1 MTEQKTGHAS
11 SGQGSSG
18 SSGTSGN
25 RSSGASEYQAIIER
39 DRDNRQKLRWQG
51 TLLEYLDVVKAT
63 PEITQL
69 AHARLFNMIRDQGI
83 EEVNVEEDA
92 RLARLFKNQKLKRF
106 AFFADEFF
114 GMETTLSSAVRYFH
128 SASLRGE
135 ESRQV
140 LYFVGPVGSGKS
152 SLIERLKKG
161 LEALAPVYSIDGCP
175 MYEEP
180 LHLIPRH
187 LRREFE
193 KMLGVAIEGDLC
205 PICRYRLKTEFNG
218 KWEEFPVVT
227 KEFSRRGRVGIGVV
241 PPVDPNNQDTSVLIG
256 SEDISK
262 LDRYSEGDPRVL
274 DLTGALNI
282 GNRGMVEFIEVF
294 KNETEYLH
302 AMITATQ
309 EKSIPAPGRHGMIYV
324 DTCILAHSN
333 EAEWKKFKSDHTN
346 EAILDRIVVVKV
358 PYNMRLSEEVKIYRK
373 IIRQSSFT
381 ADIAPHTI
389 ELASK
394 FAILTRLEPTNKCDL
409 MTKLKLYNGE
419 EVVEKGKTKK
429 IDVGELKEE
438 AKREGMDGIS
448 TRFIMKALDNALS
461 DNIEDNCIH
470 PLSVRE
476 ALINMVKNGDFAE
489 DTKRH
494 YLEILRD
501 IIHKDYLEILEKEI
515 TKAFVYSYQA
525 QADALFQNYLDHAEA
540 YVTKSRVKD
549 RNTKEELEPDES
561 FLKSIE
567 EQIAIIGTAADG
579 FRQEVIAYLWSIGR
593 RGERINY
600 ESYEPLKEA
609 VEKKLMASVRDV
621 SRIITKARTR
631 DSEQEDKYSTMV
643 EQLIANGYPPSCVDV
658 ILKYAANHLWKD

>member
-1 MTEQKTGHAS
+1 M
-11 SGQGSSG
+11 
-18 SSGTSGN
+18 
-25 RSSGASEYQAIIER
+25 SEEKKVSEVSANEFRAIIEK
-39 DRDNRQKLRWQG
+39 DRENRHRNHWKG
-51 TLLEYLDVVKAT
+51 TLIEYLDLVKENKDLA
-63 PEITQL
+63 QL
-69 AHARLFNMIRDQGI
+69 SHQRLYNMIVSQGV
-83 EEVNVEEDA
+83 EEVNVEEDP
-92 RLARLFKNQKLKRF
+92 RLARIFKNKRLRRYE
-106 AFFADEFF
+106 FFSENFF
-114 GMETTLSSAVRYFH
+114 GMENTIANVVRYFH

-140 LYFVGPVGSGKS
+140 LYLVGPVGSGKS
-152 SLIERLKKG
+152 SLVERLKQG
-161 LEALAPVYSIDGCP
+161 LESLPPIFAIDGCP
-175 MYEEP
+175 MYEDP

-187 LRREFE
+187 LRQDFE
-193 KMLGVAIEGDLC
+193 KMLGVKIEGDLC
-205 PICRYRLKTEFNG
+205 PVCRYRLKEEFNG
-218 KWEEFPVVT
+218 KWEDYPIIS
-227 KEFSRRGRVGIGVV
+227 KEFSRRGRVGVGVV

-274 DLTGALNI
+274 DLSGALNV

-324 DTCILAHSN
+324 DTCIVAHSN

-358 PYNMRLSEEVKIYRK
+358 PYNLRLSEEVKIYNK
-373 IIRQSSFT
+373 IIRQSNFK
-381 ADIAPHTI
+381 AEIAPHTV

-394 FAILTRLEPTNKCDL
+394 FAILTRLEPSNKCDL

-429 IDVGELKEE
+429 IDVTELKEE

-461 DNIEDNCIH
+461 DNIENNCIH
-470 PLSVRE
+470 PLNVRE
-476 ALINMVKNGDFAE
+476 SLINMVKSGDLPE
-489 DTKRH
+489 ETKSR

-501 IIHKDYLEILEKEI
+501 VIHKDYLEILEKEI
-515 TKAFVYSYQA
+515 TKAFVYSYQE
-525 QADALFQNYLDHAEA
+525 QAETLFQNYLDHAEA
-540 YVTKSRVKD
+540 YVTKKKIKD
-549 RNTKEELEPDES
+549 QRTGEELEPDDA

-593 RGERINY
+593 RGEKVSY

-609 VEKKLMASVRDV
+609 IEKKLMTSVRDI

-631 DSEQEDKYSTMV
+631 DSEQQQKYDTMV
-643 EQLIANGYPPSCVDV
+643 EQLISNGYPPACIDV
-658 ILKYAANHLWKD
+658 ILTYASNHLWKD

>member
-1 MTEQKTGHAS
+1 MH
-11 SGQGSSG
+11 
-18 SSGTSGN
+18 
-25 RSSGASEYQAIIER
+25 
-39 DRDNRQKLRWQG
+39 
-51 TLLEYLDVVKAT
+51 
-63 PEITQL
+63 
-69 AHARLFNMIRDQGI
+69 
-83 EEVNVEEDA
+83 
-92 RLARLFKNQKLKRF
+92 
-106 AFFADEFF
+106 
-114 GMETTLSSAVRYFH
+114 
-128 SASLRGE
+128 
-135 ESRQV
+135 
-140 LYFVGPVGSGKS
+140 
-152 SLIERLKKG
+152 
-161 LEALAPVYSIDGCP
+161 
-175 MYEEP
+175 EEP

-187 LRREFE
+187 LRTEFQ
-193 KMLGVAIEGDLC
+193 KMLGITVEGDLC
-205 PICRYRLKTEFNG
+205 PVCRYRLKTDYKG
-218 KWEEFPVVT
+218 KWEEYPIHT
-227 KEFSRRGRVGIGVV
+227 INFSRRARVGVGVV

-262 LDRYSEGDPRVL
+262 LDQFSEGDPRVL
-274 DLTGALNI
+274 DLTGALNV
-282 GNRGMVEFIEVF
+282 GNRGVVEFIEVF

-309 EKSIPAPGRHGMIYV
+309 EKAIPAPGRHGMIYV
-324 DTCILAHSN
+324 DTCIIAHSN
-333 EAEWKKFKSDHTN
+333 EAEWQRFKADHTN

-358 PYNMRLSEEVKIYRK
+358 PYNLRLSEEVKIYTK
-373 IIRQSSFT
+373 IIRQSHFK

-394 FAILTRLEPTNKCDL
+394 FAILSRLEPTNKCDL

-429 IDVGELKEE
+429 IDVDELREE

-461 DNIEDNCIH
+461 DNIEDNAIH

-476 ALINMVKNGDFAE
+476 ALITMVKNADFPE

-494 YLEILRD
+494 YLELLRD
-501 IIHKDYLEILEKEI
+501 VIHKDYLEILEKEI
-515 TKAFVYSYQA
+515 TKAFVYSYQE

-540 YVTKSRVKD
+540 YVTKTRVKD
-549 RNTKEELEPDES
+549 RNTKEELEPDEA
-561 FLKSIE
+561 FMKSIE
-567 EQIAIIGTAADG
+567 EQIGIIGTAADG

-593 RGERINY
+593 RGEKINY

-609 VEKKLMASVRDV
+609 IEKKLMSSVRDV

-631 DSEQEDKYSTMV
+631 DAEQSKKYNSMV

>member
-1 MTEQKTGHAS
+1 MAHDNETTSAS
-11 SGQGSSG
+11 NTKNSS
-18 SSGTSGN
+18 
-25 RSSGASEYQAIIER
+25 SEFRAVIER
-39 DRDNRQKLRWQG
+39 DREKRQRMSWSGNVLD
-51 TLLEYLDVVKAT
+51 YLDVVKENPLVAG
-63 PEITQL
+63 L
-69 AHARLFNMIRDQGI
+69 AHTRIYNMVRDAGIREI
-83 EEVNVEEDA
+83 NVEEDPKLS
-92 RLARLFKNQKLKRF
+92 RIFKNKKIRQF
-106 AFFADEFF
+106 DFFADEFY
-114 GMETTLSSAVRYFH
+114 GMEETIAAIVRYFH
-128 SASLRGE
+128 SASLQGE

-140 LYFVGPVGSGKS
+140 LYLVGPVGSGKS

-161 LEALAPVYSIDGCP
+161 LEELSPLYSLDGCP
-175 MYEEP
+175 MFEEP
-180 LHLIPRH
+180 LHMIPRH

-193 KMLGVAIEGDLC
+193 KMLGIPIEGDLC
-205 PICRYRLKTEFNG
+205 PVCRYRLKEEYQG
-218 KWEEFPVVT
+218 KWEEYPVRTVS
-227 KEFSRRGRVGIGVV
+227 FSRRARRGIGVV

-262 LDRYSEGDPRVL
+262 LDKYSEGDPRVL

-282 GNRGMVEFIEVF
+282 GNRGLVEFIEVF

-324 DTCILAHSN
+324 DTCIVAHSN

-358 PYNMRLSEEVKIYRK
+358 PYNMRLSEEVKIYKK
-373 IIRQSSFT
+373 IIRFSNFT
-381 ADIAPHTI
+381 ADIAPHTL

-419 EVVEKGKTKK
+419 EVIEKGKTKK

-461 DNIEDNCIH
+461 DNIEANCIH
-470 PLSVRE
+470 PLNVRE
-476 ALINMVKNGDFAE
+476 ALVNMVKAGDFPE
-489 DTKRH
+489 DTKRQ

-515 TKAFVYSYQA
+515 TKAFVYSYQE
-525 QADALFQNYLDHAEA
+525 QAETLFQNYLDHAEA
-540 YVTKSRVKD
+540 FVTKSKVKD
-549 RNTKEELEPDES
+549 RNTAEELEPDEA

-567 EQIAIIGTAADG
+567 EQIGIVGTAADG
-579 FRQEVIAYLWSIGR
+579 FRQEVIAYLWAIGR
-593 RGERINY
+593 RGEKITY

-609 VEKKLMASVRDV
+609 IEKKLMASVRDV

-631 DSEQEDKYSTMV
+631 DPEQQKKYGTMV
-643 EQLIANGYPPSCVDV
+643 EQLIANGYPPACVDV
-658 ILKYAANHLWKD
+658 ILKYAANNLWKD